1 MADGHVRE
9 CEPGEK
15 DTRLICRIVFDT
27 GEGCICGDP
36 SAGHQNSLEIWPW
49 WPAWVPTG
57 LNRGNLGGT
66 RDPTRESAGGLFKG
80 GRRVRGPNPDAALYE
95 TLDSFLPPVLLLT
108 AARVIWRPV
117 RL

>member
-1 MADGHVRE
+1 MAIHPLGIKTVSRFGHGGRNVVGLD
-9 CEPGEK
+9 P
-15 DTRLICRIVFDT
+15 
-27 GEGCICGDP
+27 EGSESWRFRG
-36 SAGHQNSLEIWPW
+36 
-49 WPAWVPTG
+49 AWSG
-57 LNRGNLGGT
+57 QIEGT
-66 RDPTRESAGGLFKG
+66 RDPTRESTGGLFKR